1 MSVILNMSPER
12 YSGLLRDVAS
22 CYVHLLLTLPA
33 LDLYLQS
40 LPSLLVGG
48 SDSEEVPQLQ
58 RYHLNYYNMQS
69 KRWLM
74 IT

>member
-12 YSGLLRDVAS
+12 YSGLLRDVAG

-58 RYHLNYYNMQS
+58 R
-69 KRWLM
+69 
-74 IT
+74 